1 MTGEGGRAFHSSCNR
16 LKFSRDKIIFDNV
29 LVYQVVSDKHYGIAL
44 DSKLKFDIYTE
55 LNIAKVSK
63 AIGLIRNFQHVL
75 SRSCFAT
82 ILKDFVRPH
91 LDHGEIFFNKLLM
104 IPSTSK

>member
-1 MTGEGGRAFHSSCNR
+1 MTGEGGRASRSSCNR
-16 LKFSRDKIIFDNV
+16 LKVSRDKIIFNNV

-44 DSKLKFDIYTE
+44 DSKLKFDIYTK

-91 LDHGEIFFNKLLM
+91 LDHGEIFFIKLLM